1 MINAKP
7 HILVIN
13 RWREKYADYDRYV
26 DHATHHVTYVTTEV
40 GLGSVPATAAATALV
55 PKTDDLAAV
64 RAAAAELVAR
74 FGRPAGAVA
83 LKEDDLLVGAQLR
96 QEYGC
101 PGPST
106 ADLAVF
112 RDKYLMCRAI
122 REAGLPVPDFAAA
135 GDEAVVRRMA
145 AAHGWPVILKPRI
158 GSSSEGVVRLDG
170 PAALAEVT
178 LDREPMLVQQFR
190 ADPIYHVDGVFD
202 GRSLTTWRASRY
214 LHSCLD
220 FRGGGVLGSVEVDDP
235 EVNAAIGAAA
245 RRFLA
250 ALTGT
255 PVVFHLEVFVGR
267 TAGGRPYCSFLE
279 VGARAGG
286 AEIPFLW
293 REVHG
298 YDLNE
303 AAWRI
308 QLGQAPPAL
317 GSGMP
322 VGAGSGEVA
331 GWLLVAAPAARPC
344 RVTEATPMVGRDPG
358 PYAEVVLRPG
368 EVLPAADAFYEHV
381 GGRFRFRGAT
391 GGAVETAIRATAFD
405 VRVAGEPVTQSLISS

>member
-26 DHATHHVTYVTTEV
+26 DHAAHHVTYVTTEV

-55 PKTDDLAAV
+55 PKTDDLAAA
-64 RAAAAELVAR
+64 RAAVAELVVR
-74 FGRPAGAVA
+74 FGRPAGVVA

-101 PGPST
+101 PGPT
-106 ADLAVF
+106 PADLAVF

-122 REAGLPVPDFAAA
+122 RDAGLPVPDFAAA
-135 GDEAVVRRMA
+135 GDEAAVRRMA
-145 AAHGWPVILKPRI
+145 ATHGWPVILKPRI

-190 ADPIYHVDGVFD
+190 TDPIHHVDGVFD

-250 ALTGT
+250 ALTGA

-267 TAGGRPYCSFLE
+267 TATGRPYCSFLE

-298 YDLNE
+298 YDLME

-308 QLGQAPPAL
+308 QLGEAPQPPRVPA
-317 GSGMP
+317 
-322 VGAGSGEVA
+322 GAGSGEVA
-331 GWLLVAAPAARPC
+331 GWLLAAAPAARPC
-344 RVTEATPMVGRDPG
+344 RVTEATRMVGRDPG

-391 GGAVETAIRATAFD
+391 GGAVEAAIRATAGDF
-405 VRVAGEPVTQSLISS
+405 RVAGEPVTQSLISS